1 MTALKP
7 VPSIARLAC
16 TACGAETN
24 ASCNCGVAYN
34 PVAIAKEAI
43 KANSQKSNRAI
54 AKETGVSEP
63 TVRRAR
69 ASGDEPDKVV
79 GLDGKT
85 YKAKAANNTRPDFEK
100 LQAHAKER
108 GWQGRDGKSFN
119 LYRDIQNSELW
130 CGDHISVI
138 PVALRDVV
146 ETLDDIERNPGKYR
160 DITHPQPE
168 DDEPA
173 PKKANGKPRPTL
185 GQEKLPEDQPPDV
198 LARTIIA
205 RFGRDKSTEVA
216 RAILRIN
223 GGAA

>member
-24 ASCNCGVAYN
+24 ASCNCGVAYK
-34 PVAIAKEAI
+34 PVEVAKKAIEADP
-43 KANSQKSNRAI
+43 QKSNRAI

-69 ASGDEPDKVV
+69 ASGDAPDKVV

-85 YKAKAANNTRPDFEK
+85 YKAKAEGKARPDFEA

-108 GWQGRDGKSFN
+108 GWQLDRDGKGFN
-119 LYRDIQNSELW
+119 LYRDIQNPEQW
-130 CGDHISVI
+130 CGDHISII

-146 ETLDDIERNPGKYR
+146 ETLDDIERNPDKYR
-160 DITHPQPE
+160 DITHPQPTLE
-168 DDEPA
+168 KKPPKAIAAPAPVRPEDEPPDELA
-173 PKKANGKPRPTL
+173 RRVVNRLGNVKAN
-185 GQEKLPEDQPPDV
+185 
-198 LARTIIA
+198 
-205 RFGRDKSTEVA
+205 EVA
-216 RAILRIN
+216 RAILRIT